1 MEASKMADSANL
13 EREFSAYALEQVHP
27 LVRAWRGEQL
37 AGDLAK
43 TTADDVRRMHDGEAA
58 RHFADTMGLDLAVEE
73 FLARL
78 VTINGDRFLARID
91 FQSPSDRNGFI
102 DIIRASTSP
111 GSLADVTVFQRLA
124 EAFSAFSPRK
134 ISFYHPAHLPLQAA
148 SAVIEQH
155 FLAAPANAMASRPPA
170 PGHSRVNLTRRADLD
185 FYQHYVTTYRE
196 MYAERPHLEGIVRI
210 ESRKSLESCAKQGLL
225 FEIAVD
231 GRVAGIVAAM
241 RRTIAGLSGVH
252 MVEIV
257 LDRSARGQALG
268 SAVHQ
273 HFATA
278 VAATAP
284 DAVITGTIAREN
296 IPSWRTATRAGRIEI
311 GAWYRLDLAT

>member
-1 MEASKMADSANL
+1 MEASKMADGANL

-78 VTINGDRFLARID
+78 VTINGDRFLARIE

-196 MYAERPHLEGIVRI
+196 MYAERPYLEGIVRI

>member
-1 MEASKMADSANL
+1 
-13 EREFSAYALEQVHP
+13 
-27 LVRAWRGEQL
+27 
-37 AGDLAK
+37 
-43 TTADDVRRMHDGEAA
+43 
-58 RHFADTMGLDLAVEE
+58 
-73 FLARL
+73 
-78 VTINGDRFLARID
+78 
-91 FQSPSDRNGFI
+91 
-102 DIIRASTSP
+102 
-111 GSLADVTVFQRLA
+111 
-124 EAFSAFSPRK
+124 
-134 ISFYHPAHLPLQAA
+134 
-148 SAVIEQH
+148 
-155 FLAAPANAMASRPPA
+155 
-170 PGHSRVNLTRRADLD
+170 
-185 FYQHYVTTYRE
+185 

-210 ESRKSLESCAKQGLL
+210 ESRKSLELCAKEGLL

-241 RRTIAGLSGVH
+241 RRTIASLRGVY

-284 DAVITGTIAREN
+284 DAVITGKIAREN
-296 IPSWRTATRAGRIEI
+296 VPSWRTATRAGRIEI

>member
-1 MEASKMADSANL
+1 MGASKMADGANL

-296 IPSWRTATRAGRIEI
+296 IQSWRTATRAGRIEI

>member
-1 MEASKMADSANL
+1 ML
-13 EREFSAYALEQVHP
+13 
-27 LVRAWRGEQL
+27 G
-37 AGDLAK
+37 
-43 TTADDVRRMHDGEAA
+43 
-58 RHFADTMGLDLAVEE
+58 
-73 FLARL
+73 
-78 VTINGDRFLARID
+78 
-91 FQSPSDRNGFI
+91 
-102 DIIRASTSP
+102 
-111 GSLADVTVFQRLA
+111 
-124 EAFSAFSPRK
+124 RK
-134 ISFYHPAHLPLQAA
+134 RS

-155 FLAAPANAMASRPPA
+155 FLAAPANAMVSRPPA
-170 PGHSRVNLTRRADLD
+170 PGHSRVKLTRRADLD
-185 FYQHYVTTYRE
+185 FYPHYVATYRE

-210 ESRKSLESCAKQGLL
+210 ESRKSLEACAKQDLL

-231 GRVAGIVAAM
+231 GRMAGIVAAM
-241 RRTIAGLSGVH
+241 RQTIANLRGVY

-284 DAVITGTIAREN
+284 PYAPGDPVITGKIAREN
-296 IPSWRTATRAGRIEI
+296 VPSWRTATRAGRIEI

>member
-1 MEASKMADSANL
+1 MTDGANL
-13 EREFSAYALEQVHP
+13 EREFSAYALEQAHP

-43 TTADDVRRMHDGEAA
+43 ATADDVRLMHDREAA
-58 RHFADTMGLDLAVEE
+58 RHFADTMGLDLPVDEY
-73 FLARL
+73 LARL
-78 VTINGDRFLARID
+78 VTINGHRFLARIN
-91 FQSPSDRNGFI
+91 FQSPGDREGFV
-102 DIIRASTSP
+102 DIFRASTSP
-111 GSLADVTVFQRLA
+111 STLADVTVFQRLA

-134 ISFYHPAHLPLQAA
+134 ISFYHPAHLPLRAA

-170 PGHSRVNLTRRADLD
+170 PGHSRVKLTRRADLD
-185 FYQHYVTTYRE
+185 FYPHYVATYRE

-241 RRTIAGLSGVH
+241 RRTIASLRGVH

-296 IPSWRTATRAGRIEI
+296 VPSWRTATRAGRIEI

>member
-1 MEASKMADSANL
+1 MADGANL

-296 IPSWRTATRAGRIEI
+296 IQSWRTATRAGRIEI